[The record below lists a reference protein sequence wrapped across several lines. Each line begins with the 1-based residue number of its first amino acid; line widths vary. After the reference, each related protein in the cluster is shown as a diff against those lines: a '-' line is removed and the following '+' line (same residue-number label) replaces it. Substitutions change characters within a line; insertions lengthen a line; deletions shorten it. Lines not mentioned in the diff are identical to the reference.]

1 MDRPIWPL
9 TTYEIRRAVLKALCA
24 LSEGAAVAAS
34 CGGGIAAVLSDPRV
48 AAFAGR
54 DGMPRSLS
62 SIHACHIALYL
73 GGIRGIQQPPD
84 LCLANGMTNIANGMN
99 DIVFG
104 ADGRTIV
111 TTGERGDLRV
121 VCAHSGH
128 LLKRYTADRFRCV
141 AVSSSTGLI
150 FAGDWHDGS
159 VHVFSPDAVPV
170 RRFGVSH
177 RKRKIRSAFAIAVGS
192 TDLVAVV
199 RVSKKPDEIFVYT
212 ANGAAVTHFQVQHRQ
227 VIEDL
232 TFLADGQHVAV
243 LSQGCV
249 CVFTVP
255 GAKQQR
261 RRKLPRT
268 EYYRSIRCSA
278 VDELVVASTNRI
290 LILEPGTL
298 AVMQT
303 VAVRYC
309 WHVATCRGVLY
320 MTSNDKE
327 VRMTVA
333 VVA

>member
-1 MDRPIWPL
+1 MDRPILPL

-34 CGGGIAAVLSDPRV
+34 CHGIGAVLRDPRV

-54 DGMPRSLS
+54 DGMPWSLS
-62 SIHACHIALYL
+62 SIHACHIALCL
-73 GGIRGIQQPPD
+73 GGIRGIQQPPH
-84 LCLANGMTNIANGMN
+84 LRLANGMT

-111 TTGERGDLRV
+111 TAGKRGDACGDLRV
-121 VCAHSGH
+121 FCARSGH
-128 LLKRYTADRFRCV
+128 LLKQYAADRFRCV

-320 MTSNDKE
+320 MTSKDKDE
-327 VRMTVA
+327 GMTVA